1 MLCAADIQQWRTR
14 GYALVHDFLPALVT
28 HAAVH
33 AMHEHLPQD
42 KGATM
47 TPDFGNDNAL
57 AFPCN
62 DEALDAVPLHPRLLH
77 AACTLLQTSY
87 VRLHQ
92 AVAWGKYG
100 LPRATRTPSRNDDQ
114 RLHQDFGNNMFGVPY
129 DWDTPE
135 AVAAIVYYSDVSE
148 TGGATAVLP
157 RVLDVAEDADEADG
171 ARTTLDPMY
180 ADPSLRLRNVG
191 MCGVPFRNNRADA
204 EALLRT
210 TDPHAYAVRAKAYRR
225 ERKLTDAR
233 VGSVLFYRLDVW
245 HRGTP
250 VHEGRMRYTHNFVWS
265 RPDVVGL
272 SVWNGGLLQK
282 MYSGWLERWMAR
294 ATPPQLMAL
303 GFPPPWSH
311 VWTSAAYRRAVAS
324 RYNGLDVEGYAK
336 SVVEPVS
343 LSSLVLPDARL

>member
-1 MLCAADIQQWRTR
+1 MLPQSAIDQWRTH
-14 GYALVHDFLPALVT
+14 GYALVHDFLPTNVT
-28 HAAVH
+28 RAAVH
-33 AMHEHLPQD
+33 AMRQHLPREQ
-42 KGATM
+42 GATM

-62 DEALDAVPLHPRLLH
+62 DAALDAVPLHPQLLH
-77 AACTLLQTSY
+77 AARTLLCTSY

-100 LPRATRTPSRNDDQ
+100 LPAATRTASRNDDQ

-129 DWDTPE
+129 DWDKPE

-157 RVLDVAEDADEADG
+157 RVLDA
-171 ARTTLDPMY
+171 TIDPMY

-191 MCGVPFRNNRADA
+191 LCGVPFRNNRPDA
-204 EALLRT
+204 EALLHKI
-210 TDPHAYAVRAKAYRR
+210 DPHAYTTRSAAYTR
-225 ERKLTDAR
+225 ERHLTDAR

-250 VHEGRMRYTHNFVWS
+250 VHEGQMRYTHNLVWT
-265 RPDVVGL
+265 RPDAVGL

-282 MYSGWLERWMAR
+282 MYQGWLEQWLAH

-303 GFPPPWSH
+303 GFPPPWAH
-311 VWTSAAYRRAVAS
+311 VWTSAAYRRAVAL
-324 RYNGLDVEGYAK
+324 RYDGLDVDAY
-336 SVVEPVS
+336 
-343 LSSLVLPDARL
+343 VLTGLELAWSRL